1 MNLKKKKKKPNFPTA
16 SQTIR
21 SSPTSTHYLPRITAS
36 LTHSHLSISL
46 THSPRR
52 LLRLVPTPPVFV
64 RLCHLR
70 LCLSGRLFVPCLTC
84 SASALCLSA
93 SAASVVIVLAPL
105 QTPLCSSWK
114 LCPLSPVVCSATA
127 QPAPTPSWKTVTD
140 SVSASAVGNIDAH
153 RFCESRDWN
162 GKNLIVL
169 GLITGRHRMEK
180 GLSSITTSSSKEGL
194 PLTPHSNFKTDSTD
208 DDLAHILFNIKTS
221 KTSAII
227 NYGASWCRVCSEILP
242 AFHRL
247 SNNFPKLSF
256 VYADIDECPETTQ
269 HIRYTPTFQFFRD
282 GEKVDEMYGAGEE
295 RLRDRV
301 WLHS

>member
-84 SASALCLSA
+84 SASALCSSA

-105 QTPLCSSWK
+105 QAPLCSSWK

-140 SVSASAVGNIDAH
+140 SVSASAVATAPG
-153 RFCESRDWN
+153 
-162 GKNLIVL
+162 
-169 GLITGRHRMEK
+169 
-180 GLSSITTSSSKEGL
+180 
-194 PLTPHSNFKTDSTD
+194 
-208 DDLAHILFNIKTS
+208 
-221 KTSAII
+221 
-227 NYGASWCRVCSEILP
+227 
-242 AFHRL
+242 
-247 SNNFPKLSF
+247 
-256 VYADIDECPETTQ
+256 
-269 HIRYTPTFQFFRD
+269 
-282 GEKVDEMYGAGEE
+282 
-295 RLRDRV
+295 
-301 WLHS
+301 

>member
-1 MNLKKKKKKPNFPTA
+1 MDLDKARLEKFSYSDAILVYEFEKKKPNFPTA
-16 SQTIR
+16 PQTIW

-84 SASALCLSA
+84 SASALCSSA

-105 QTPLCSSWK
+105 QAPLCSSWK

-140 SVSASAVGNIDAH
+140 SVSASAVGTH
-153 RFCESRDWN
+153 WRGKPLN
-162 GKNLIVL
+162 GAQIRGELVI
-169 GLITGRHRMEK
+169 
-180 GLSSITTSSSKEGL
+180 
-194 PLTPHSNFKTDSTD
+194 
-208 DDLAHILFNIKTS
+208 
-221 KTSAII
+221 
-227 NYGASWCRVCSEILP
+227 
-242 AFHRL
+242 RL
-247 SNNFPKLSF
+247 L
-256 VYADIDECPETTQ
+256 
-269 HIRYTPTFQFFRD
+269 
-282 GEKVDEMYGAGEE
+282 
-295 RLRDRV
+295 
-301 WLHS
+301 